1 MKKTSGGHSV
11 GGFIITKSGG
21 KLVMSFYQIIVT
33 AY

>member
-21 KLVMSFYQIIVT
+21 KLVMRFYQIIVT